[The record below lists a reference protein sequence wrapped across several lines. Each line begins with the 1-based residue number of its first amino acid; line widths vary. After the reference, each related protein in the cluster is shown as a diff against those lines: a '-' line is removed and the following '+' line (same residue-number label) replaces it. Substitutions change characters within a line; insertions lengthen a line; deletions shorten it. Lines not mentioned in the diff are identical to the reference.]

1 MDLELVCQSFA
12 DLLFFVDDDVSA
24 GELQLPMENVIPR
37 SRDDVSLRRKGA
49 DLLDD
54 TADRGWVRHGND
66 DNTCSWDTDLFEHFR
81 FAGVADVGVEPE
93 LPSGADRA

>member
-1 MDLELVCQSFA
+1 MDLKLIRQTFA
-12 DLLFFVDDDVSA
+12 DLLLFVDDDMSA
-24 GELQLPMENVIPR
+24 GELQFPMENVIPR
-37 SRDDVSLRRKGA
+37 SRDDVCLRRKGA

-54 TADRGWVRHGND
+54 AADRGWVRHGND
-66 DNTCSWDTDLFEHFR
+66 DNSCSLDTDLFEHFR

>member
-1 MDLELVCQSFA
+1 MDLKLIRQAFA

-24 GELQLPMENVIPR
+24 GELQFPMENVIPR
-37 SRDDVSLRRKGA
+37 SCDDMSLRRERPN
-49 DLLDD
+49 LLDD
-54 TADRGWVRHGND
+54 APDRGWVRHGND

>member
-1 MDLELVCQSFA
+1 MDLTLIRQAFA

-37 SRDDVSLRRKGA
+37 SRDDMGLRRKRSN
-49 DLLDD
+49 LLNDA
-54 TADRGWVRHGND
+54 ADRGWVRHGND
-66 DNTCSWDTDLFEHFR
+66 DNACSWDTDLLEHFR
-81 FAGVADVGVEPE
+81 VAGVADVGVEPE